1 MDGLDSDQDG
11 LSDFDESEDGGYPDL
26 DPSNPDT
33 DGDGV
38 LDGIEVLN
46 GYDPSDPN
54 FGKTEFEDDIAR
66 FIAQEESAGGNTD
79 SVKETIIPLF
89 WVYYPHARE
98 ILKKGQA
105 FNNRNTSKYIS
116 FDDII
121 NSRRFNSVIYKEENV
136 YENREVKDYIK
147 NNAFMRLLESE
158 RIKEKIR
165 NFEHDMW
172 SW

>member
-1 MDGLDSDQDG
+1 MYATADDADDNQD
-11 LSDFDESEDGGYPDL
+11 
-26 DPSNPDT
+26 
-33 DGDGV
+33 
-38 LDGIEVLN
+38 
-46 GYDPSDPN
+46 
-54 FGKTEFEDDIAR
+54 DDVAKNQLKPI
-66 FIAQEESAGGNTD
+66 
-79 SVKETIIPLF
+79 F
-89 WVYYPHARE
+89 WVFYPHARE
-98 ILKKGQA
+98 ILKKGHA

-121 NSRRFNSVIYKEENV
+121 TSRRFSSIIFKEENV

-147 NNAFMRLLESE
+147 NNSFMRLLESE